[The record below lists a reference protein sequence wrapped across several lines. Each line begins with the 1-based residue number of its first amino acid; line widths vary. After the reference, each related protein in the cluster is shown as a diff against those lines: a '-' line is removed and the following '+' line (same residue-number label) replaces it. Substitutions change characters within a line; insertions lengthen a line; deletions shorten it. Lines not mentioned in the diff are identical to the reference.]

1 MSASEIRIGFIGSGF
16 ARRVQLPALA
26 FVPGVRATA
35 VASGRR
41 ANAEA
46 VAREFKLPHV
56 YGDGV
61 ELASSPDVDL
71 VIVSSTPDSHARY
84 AIAALEA
91 GKHVLC
97 EKPMALDAFEAAQ
110 MVAAAERRPDRLAWI
125 DHELRYEPNRRR
137 ARELI
142 RSNAIGRL
150 RHIDLSLKPYL
161 RGDGRPQ
168 PTDAPWNWWYDAAR
182 GGGILGAVGSHLV
195 DLIRFWC
202 GAEIQHVGG
211 LVETFVAERRDDSGA
226 LRPVTADD
234 YTSCVLRTGNGVA
247 ATVMLSAVAH
257 HGPGHFGQV
266 TGSEGTLQL
275 TGETKLEMGKSGGPL
290 EDISAPDDL
299 WEKTKPNN
307 MWARSF
313 VRLLREMVRVIG
325 GAMPDGEPATFRDG
339 WQVQRVLDAIR
350 GGRGVRLD

>member
-1 MSASEIRIGFIGSGF
+1 MSASEIRIGFIGAGF
-16 ARRVQLPALA
+16 ARRVQLPGLA

-35 VASGRR
+35 VASGQR

-56 YGDGV
+56 YDDGA
-61 ELASSPDVDL
+61 ELAASPDVDL
-71 VIVSSTPDSHARY
+71 VVVSSTPDSHARY

-110 MVAAAERRPDRLAWI
+110 MVAAAERRPEQVAWI

-142 RSNAIGRL
+142 RSDAIGEL
-150 RHIDLSLKPYL
+150 RHIELSLKPYL

-168 PTDAPWNWWYDAAR
+168 ATDAPWNWWYDAAR

-195 DLIRFWC
+195 DLIRFWT
-202 GAEIQHVGG
+202 GSEIQHVGG
-211 LVETFVAERRDDSGA
+211 LVETYVTERRDEKGVTQ
-226 LRPVTADD
+226 PVTADD
-234 YTSCVLRTGNGVA
+234 YTSCVLRTASGVA
-247 ATVMLSAVAH
+247 ATVMLSTVAH
-257 HGPGHFGQV
+257 HGPGHLGQV
-266 TGSEGTLQL
+266 TGSEGTLML
-275 TGETKLEMGKSGGPL
+275 TGETRLEMAKAGGGL
-290 EDISAPDDL
+290 EDISVPDDL

-313 VRLLREMVRVIG
+313 VRLLREMAGVIG
-325 GAMPDGEPATFRDG
+325 GATPDGEPATFRDG

-350 GGRGVRLD
+350 GGRGARLD

>member
-1 MSASEIRIGFIGSGF
+1 VTVRIGIVGSGF

-26 FVPGVRATA
+26 LVPGARATA

-41 ANAEA
+41 VNAEA
-46 VAREFKLPHV
+46 VAREFGVPLV
-56 YGDGV
+56 FDDGA
-61 ELASSPDVDL
+61 ELARCPEVDL

-97 EKPMALDAFEAAQ
+97 EKPMALDAYEAAQ
-110 MVAAAERRPDRLAWI
+110 MLAAAERRPDRLAWV

-142 RSNAIGRL
+142 SSGAIGEL
-150 RHIDLSLKPYL
+150 RHIELSLKPYL

-168 PTDAPWNWWYDAAR
+168 AADAPWTWWFDGAR
-182 GGGILGAVGSHLV
+182 GGGILGAVGSHLI
-195 DLIRFWC
+195 DLCRFWT
-202 GAEIQHVGG
+202 GSEVAYVAG
-211 LVETFVAERRDDSGA
+211 LVETFVTERRDETGVV
-226 LRPVTADD
+226 RPVTADD
-234 YTSCVLRTGNGVA
+234 FVGGVLRMANGVVV
-247 ATVMLSAVAH
+247 TLTLSSVAH
-257 HGPGHFGQV
+257 HGPGHLGQV
-266 TGSEGTLQL
+266 TGSEGTLLL
-275 TGETKLEMGKSGGPL
+275 TGETKLERGKAGGPL
-290 EDISAPDDL
+290 EDVSAPDDL

-313 VRLLREMVRVIG
+313 VRLLRDMVRAIAGEEAG
-325 GAMPDGEPATFRDG
+325 GTEPATFRDG
-339 WQVQRVLDAIR
+339 WQVQRVLDALR